1 MGAEVVHHDDVA
13 LMQYRHENL
22 LDVGLKGFAVDGAVE
37 HQRRDDAGRAQA
49 CHESRRFPMS
59 MRYAHAQSLTPR
71 AAATAAR
78 HIRRCPGFVDE
89 DEAFGIKI
97 ELAVE
102 PVLSALQD
110 VRPILLCSVRG
121 LFFHVIPCRSKNR
134 HNVATAKL

>member
-1 MGAEVVHHDDVA
+1 MFRLKATLVA
-13 LMQYRHENL
+13 TTLMRPWRTGWSADRGVDFL
-22 LDVGLKGFAVDGAVE
+22 LVAPTRAATTPTLM
-37 HQRRDDAGRAQA
+37 RDDGPAG
-49 CHESRRFPMS
+49 E
-59 MRYAHAQSLTPR
+59 
-71 AAATAAR
+71 
-78 HIRRCPGFVDE
+78 RRCFIDE

>member
-1 MGAEVVHHDDVA
+1 MAVGNGTHTA
-13 LMQYRHENL
+13 LP
-22 LDVGLKGFAVDGAVE
+22 DGTAPIE
-37 HQRRDDAGRAQA
+37 AG
-49 CHESRRFPMS
+49 HFGVK
-59 MRYAHAQSLTPR
+59 
-71 AAATAAR
+71 
-78 HIRRCPGFVDE
+78 PGFVDE

>member
-1 MGAEVVHHDDVA
+1 
-13 LMQYRHENL
+13 
-22 LDVGLKGFAVDGAVE
+22 
-37 HQRRDDAGRAQA
+37 
-49 CHESRRFPMS
+49 

-78 HIRRCPGFVDE
+78 HIRRCPGFIDE

>member
-1 MGAEVVHHDDVA
+1 MSDVA
-13 LMQYRHENL
+13 RAARSVDFL
-22 LDVGLKGFAVDGAVE
+22 LNYTWHSLEHKGKDGLGRITKKARATTVAKNVSASHREIVIEEFTSLNEDPVVGL
-37 HQRRDDAGRAQA
+37 
-49 CHESRRFPMS
+49 
-59 MRYAHAQSLTPR
+59 R